1 MRPRGRSQNGQSKAD
16 RTDVRGQ
23 GEGRHGR
30 ILRDYKSFKS
40 STGET
45 EGPELKAK
53 VSGAICNYL

>member
-1 MRPRGRSQNGQSKAD
+1 MRPRGRSQNDPSKAD

-30 ILRDYKSFKS
+30 MLRDYKSFKS

-45 EGPELKAK
+45 EGPKLKAK
-53 VSGAICNYL
+53 VS